1 MIISFIFWTIIS
13 IIVSLLVYFIIR
25 FLECDLDQFPALT
38 KLPGYGLL
46 NKDCAVKKLESKQA
60 LTAAE
65 QKIFRDNKNELII
78 YIKNQIKNNPKYK
91 TEYQQTLNKI
101 SQI

>member
-1 MIISFIFWTIIS
+1 M
-13 IIVSLLVYFIIR
+13 YFIIR

-46 NKDCAVKKLESKQA
+46 NKDCAVKQLESKQA
-60 LTAAE
+60 LTAAQ